1 MILLDEGM
9 RLCLVPSPW
18 NSDKDQK
25 KNEENPFSFTL
36 FKSRLEEDVERATL
50 FAQGHCYFLEA
61 VRAVIE
67 NTTHN
72 RNGFHSCSFIQLQ
85 HSSLQKNAK
94 QTQISTTNRTVSN
107 SPTIFSSLSVRLA
120 RCNTFSSYVQLR
132 NQRPMR
138 LLENSILTNQIQ
150 IKNLLV

>member
-50 FAQGHCYFLEA
+50 FAQGHWCFLEA

-94 QTQISTTNRTVSN
+94 QAQISTTNRPP
-107 SPTIFSSLSVRLA
+107 SPILQSFSPHSASDWRGA
-120 RCNTFSSYVQLR
+120 THFRHMFNYV
-132 NQRPMR
+132 
-138 LLENSILTNQIQ
+138 TNDQWDCLKIPSWP
-150 IKNLLV
+150 IKFK